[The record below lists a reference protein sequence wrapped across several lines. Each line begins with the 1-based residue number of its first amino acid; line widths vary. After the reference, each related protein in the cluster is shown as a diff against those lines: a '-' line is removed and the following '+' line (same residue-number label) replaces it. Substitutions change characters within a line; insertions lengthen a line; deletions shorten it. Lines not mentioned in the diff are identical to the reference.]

1 MATALHFP
9 LRPVTATVLHF
20 PLRPGWAILQPAV
33 APAMAKAD
41 CPAGFVRLA
50 REMDSH
56 RVVVAASFGARFSPA
71 PDLSAAVP
79 SGVCR
84 CPIRFATVG
93 FVPAAGPFDLVVA
106 VAVVAGL
113 SAADLSVVAP
123 DPGSGGSVVVAVA
136 ADLACSAYFSA
147 AELGKEKAVALAF
160 CFLTY
165 RSSFCRI
172 RSCFLIS
179 CFFDRALLFFC

>member
-1 MATALHFP
+1 MATALRFL
-9 LRPVTATVLHF
+9 LRPDS
-20 PLRPGWAILQPAV
+20 AILQPAF
-33 APAMAKAD
+33 APAMATAD
-41 CPAGFVRLA
+41 FLAGFVRLV

-79 SGVCR
+79 SVVCR

-93 FVPAAGPFDLVVA
+93 FAPAAAGPFDLVVA
-106 VAVVAGL
+106 FAAVVAGF
-113 SAADLSVVAP
+113 SAADLSVVAG
-123 DPGSGGSVVVAVA
+123 DPGSAGPVVVAVA

-160 CFLTY
+160 CFLTR
-165 RSSFCRI
+165 RSSF
-172 RSCFLIS
+172 
-179 CFFDRALLFFC
+179 